1 MCGNLIKKGNLGSP
15 LILYNRTAS
24 RAQQLA
30 QELGNCSVANSP
42 SEAVAGADIIFTCL
56 TDDHAVLE
64 LFRQIL
70 DNDVTGKLFVNCST
84 TQPATSDDLAAM
96 VEKKGAGVVTM
107 PGKFGVPRPTYRAS
121 KPYEVTLTNPRLG
134 QCSASQA
141 WQKKAYSY
149 ACPPG
154 KLIWLIGSDHT
165 ALACMTLFPSRWRR
179 VH

>member
-1 MCGNLIKKGNLGSP
+1 MHASMWPFDPPGTSAMCGNLIKKGNLGSP

-107 PGKFGVPRPTYRAS
+107 PGKFWGSKTYLS
-121 KPYEVTLTNPRLG
+121 CV
-134 QCSASQA
+134 
-141 WQKKAYSY
+141 KAVR
-149 ACPPG
+149 G
-154 KLIWLIGSDHT
+154 NLD
-165 ALACMTLFPSRWRR
+165 
-179 VH
+179 